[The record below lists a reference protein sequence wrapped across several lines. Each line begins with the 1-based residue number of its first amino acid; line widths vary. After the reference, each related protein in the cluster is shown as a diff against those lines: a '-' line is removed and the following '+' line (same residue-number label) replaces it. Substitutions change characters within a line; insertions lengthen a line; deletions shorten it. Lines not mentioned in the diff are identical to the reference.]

1 MNISSFLSFPQV
13 EIHLTDIIRHS
24 RMSLTS
30 NRSCMLFGLRLTNGA
45 EMGTYTSNYNLFL
58 PTIGEQGWGELVNGN
73 FETIDTTMSGL
84 NARTGALETETDAIE
99 ERVTVLEAGEFET
112 VNVAGTIVADSVT
125 ANKLSGIS
133 TLTPTKI
140 TLYTPYN
147 FNTDRVR
154 NSTTITYTISAYPS
168 NILLPYDEMEYT
180 LSTVCGVTNYENMK
194 SYTVTTVTDTN
205 TNDVL
210 YTKSLSATGHDYQS
224 NSDSVTIIVNPYHT
238 TTMVIQFTTSVGGYA
253 NSSFTATTTAGTVYL

>member
-1 MNISSFLSFPQV
+1 
-13 EIHLTDIIRHS
+13 
-24 RMSLTS
+24 
-30 NRSCMLFGLRLTNGA
+30 
-45 EMGTYTSNYNLFL
+45 MGTYTTNYQLYI

-73 FETIDTTMSGL
+73 FETIDTTMAGL
-84 NARTGALETETDAIE
+84 NVRNGALETETDAIK

-133 TLTPTKI
+133 TLTPTGI
-140 TLYTPYN
+140 TLYTPKK
-147 FNTDRVR
+147 FSSGKQASNT
-154 NSTTITYTISAYPS
+154 TLTYTIPAYVS
-168 NILLPYDEMEYT
+168 NIRLPYDEMEYT

-210 YTKSLSATGHDYQS
+210 YTKSLSATGHSYQS

-238 TTMVIQFTTSVGGYA
+238 TTMVIKFTTSAGGYA
-253 NSSFTATTTAGTVYL
+253 NSSFTATTTAGNVYL